1 MTCKDTVDAVVR
13 TFGTHG
19 TIVVREWATE
29 RSKVFSLNAGIR
41 VKTLAI
47 DTMLSSGIVSDFFVS
62 TVGTQFVRIIYPPAI
77 AMCSVVA
84 WVGVCASAYFTY
96 SVGHILSIKN

>member
-1 MTCKDTVDAVVR
+1 MACKDAVDAVVR

-29 RSKVFSLNAGIR
+29 GSKVFSLNAGIR
-41 VKTLAI
+41 VKTFAI

-62 TVGTQFVRIIYPPAI
+62 TVGTQFVRIIDPPAI
-77 AMCSVVA
+77 TMCRVVA

-96 SVGHILSIKN
+96 SVGHILSI